1 MFPLDVVMHN
11 KPINIDIESIFSAC
25 YHQDSESKE
34 DACNIE
40 YWMFGIEQYWV

>member
-1 MFPLDVVMHN
+1 MQSL
-11 KPINIDIESIFSAC
+11 PINIDIESIFLAC

-40 YWMFGIEQYWV
+40 HWMFGIEQYWV